1 MSKENKYVS
10 VAKRGFTLVEL
21 LVVVAIIGLLA
32 TAGMIAVPKM
42 FEDAKE
48 TTAQQQVKVF
58 ANGITTYQIK
68 NRKYPKSLEELVEGD
83 DPVIEGGIGVL
94 SDPWGV
100 NYEMRSNSK
109 KRFYVVS
116 AGSDGQFDT
125 EDDIRSDRVKQ
136 PGKDGRN

>member
-1 MSKENKYVS
+1 MKKSNNFAK
-10 VAKRGFTLVEL
+10 VAKKGFTLVEL

-58 ANGITTYQIK
+58 AQGVTTYQIQK
-68 NRKYPKSLEELVEGD
+68 RKLPRSLEELVEGD

-94 SDPWGV
+94 SDPWGN
-100 NYEMRSNSK
+100 NYEMRTNAK
-109 KRFYVVS
+109 KRFYVIS
-116 AGSDGQFDT
+116 AGLDGQFDT
-125 EDDIRSDRVKQ
+125 EDDIRSDKVKQ
-136 PGKDGRN
+136 PNKNDQN